1 MGNLRVW
8 YLCCLRCHCTFP
20 TNEVVLQLFTHD
32 LEIKIEI
39 SMMSYPSFNSK
50 CLLTP
55 FCDISALVKPCSLK
69 VKECCAGL
77 VWDSRDTPL
86 NCAGEGQGYYLCA
99 SLYTSVPHAVQKL
112 VPIRTQHGHEDS
124 APRPQF
130 LGLPLLWFP
139 GEEGLHQ
146 KLNYYTVTI
155 NCKMDQSINNWLSW

>member
-1 MGNLRVW
+1 MSNLRVW

-20 TNEVVLQLFTHD
+20 TNEVVLQLVTHD

-55 FCDISALVKPCSLK
+55 FCDISALVKPCSL
-69 VKECCAGL
+69 VAL
-77 VWDSRDTPL
+77 VWSETPETL
-86 NCAGEGQGYYLCA
+86 LWTVLGRGQGYYLCA

-155 NCKMDQSINNWLSW
+155 NCKMDHSINNWLSW